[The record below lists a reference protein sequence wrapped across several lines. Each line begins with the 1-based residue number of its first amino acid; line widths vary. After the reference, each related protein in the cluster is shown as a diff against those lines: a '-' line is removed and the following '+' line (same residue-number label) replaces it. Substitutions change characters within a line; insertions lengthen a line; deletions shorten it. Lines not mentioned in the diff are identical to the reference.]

1 MATEFSLDFKNKYR
15 TLLANNFNLDELQI
29 LAANLGVDF
38 EEIKGSSKTIKV
50 LELIEHMR
58 RRGMLADLVQASVT
72 FHSPSKVDWSVLGNE
87 VKPFLKNTEVNSK
100 DLDSTGVIKANKIIA
115 TNVVAGTQV
124 IINTGGGA
132 FTQGNATAGRDLIRR
147 DEIASIMG
155 GEGETEL
162 VPQSSKSPTLRNEPI
177 KLYAAA
183 PKQAEVGSAFRVA
196 VQIRMPNSGPLE
208 VAELDQ
214 VASAD
219 GQIFRSDEKNIVRY
233 RVQIAA
239 TNCDVV
245 GSSVFEFLLKQGQN
259 SNLQNFML
267 QPHKEGEVLIT
278 VNAYQADTNILAAS
292 TFSQV
297 KIVVVTKNTTLNR
310 SQIPD
315 DEMDI
320 APNVP
325 LGGQDL
331 VEFIKRD
338 TQEQPNTLTTLTKI
352 LFAAANPTDTTRL
365 RLGKEF
371 DEIKAELERGGKRDK
386 VVLALPQLATRG
398 RDLSRALLQ
407 ESPTIVHFSGHGEKN
422 GAIYFETDNGNS
434 NMVSAE
440 TLGALFEVF
449 EGQVQCVILNA
460 CYSATQAQ
468 AIAKHIPYVIGMN
481 RAIPDAHAIAF
492 SIGFYQA
499 IANGATI
506 EKAYAL
512 GKVQIGLS

>member
-1 MATEFSLDFKNKYR
+1 MNNKLRKDFISV
-15 TLLANNFNLDELQI
+15 LSGCDELQSDES
-29 LAANLGVDF
+29 LKELFSEEALSFFREKLRQANRT
-38 EEIKGSSKTIKV
+38 ERRIAY
-50 LELIEHMR
+50 LIEDLER
-58 RRGMLADLVQASVT
+58 LVYDGKPVLATFLNVIIQRYDSRDNRYSQLQELLHRLQKESSSVKVVGDHNT
-72 FHSPSKVDWSVLGNE
+72 VGDGSIFIPPSHN
-87 VKPFLKNTEVNSK
+87 NSK
-100 DLDSTGVIKANKIIA
+100 AIPISQNELLIA
-115 TNVVAGTQV
+115 
-124 IINTGGGA
+124 
-132 FTQGNATAGRDLIRR
+132 
-147 DEIASIMG
+147 
-155 GEGETEL
+155 
-162 VPQSSKSPTLRNEPI
+162 EPI

-196 VQIRMPNSGPLE
+196 VQIRMPSTGPLE
-208 VAELDQ
+208 VEELNQ

-219 GQIFRSDEKNIVRY
+219 GQIFRSDEKDIVRY
-233 RVQIAA
+233 RVQLAA

-245 GSSVFEFLLKQGQN
+245 GSSMFEFLLKQGQN

-267 QPHKEGEVLIT
+267 QPRNEGTVLIT
-278 VNAYQADTNILAAS
+278 VNAYQADTNLLAAS

-297 KIVVVTKNTTLNR
+297 KVVVVTNRPTLTR
-310 SQIPD
+310 SQLPD
-315 DEMDI
+315 DEI
-320 APNVP
+320 TTSAPLEN
-325 LGGQDL
+325 QDL
-331 VEFIKRD
+331 VELLKND
-338 TQEQPNTLTTLTKI
+338 TLSPAHLSTALIKI
-352 LFAAANPTDTTRL
+352 LFAAANPTNTTKL

-386 VVLALPQLATRG
+386 VTLALPQLATRG
-398 RDLSRALLQ
+398 IDLSRALLQ
-407 ESPTIVHFSGHGEKN
+407 EIPTIVHFSGHGEKN

-481 RAIPDAHAIAF
+481 RAIPDTHAIAF